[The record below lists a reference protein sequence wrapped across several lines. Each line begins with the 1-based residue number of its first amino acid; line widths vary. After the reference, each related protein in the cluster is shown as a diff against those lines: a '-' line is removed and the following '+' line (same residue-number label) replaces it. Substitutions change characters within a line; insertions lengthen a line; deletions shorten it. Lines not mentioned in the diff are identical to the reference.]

1 MRYLLF
7 VRHSIGTL
15 ISSMLLYYAFD
26 VYCYGWILAI
36 ASFVLLFGII
46 EEISGKALLFI
57 CESLY
62 VIVFIILQYSFLI
75 RLAIEDVASLFVIMI
90 VAAMYLLPL
99 TVLSSCRIS
108 NNKPAIF
115 AISFLLA
122 EYLFSHSSVGN
133 QMFQLGILLG
143 DTTYIA
149 QFYEY
154 TGPCFGSLLI
164 MLLSYGLYKFIR
176 GHMFSGISVLI
187 ALFVCMIFGAYLYK
201 KQCLCKDN
209 VQISVLALNT
219 SRELDSLLSSYTDT
233 SDYLVLPEA
242 VAEIHSANIT
252 TNSFITQMYRFS
264 NQHDLSVI
272 AGVYLYDDGKLYNNS
287 YTISSAIKHVRSK
300 EVLVP
305 FAEYLPWK
313 WIYKLSDNIVSKLP
327 RQVYCVRDN
336 INVYNDGVVSYSPII
351 CYEALFSG
359 FISNLCVNGSELFFV
374 SSSNLYI
381 DSDHIESITQKIIQT
396 NAISCRRSFVRSTE
410 NGRSMFVDIKGRV
423 CKSSG
428 YTPSIITCKVPSNT
442 HMTFYSLY
450 FHQIENLY
458 YLILLFLYAFCGFV
472 HYCPELLPD
481 SINNETKL
489 S

>member
-1 MRYLLF
+1 M
-7 VRHSIGTL
+7 
-15 ISSMLLYYAFD
+15 
-26 VYCYGWILAI
+26 
-36 ASFVLLFGII
+36 
-46 EEISGKALLFI
+46 ALD
-57 CESLY
+57 
-62 VIVFIILQYSFLI
+62 
-75 RLAIEDVASLFVIMI
+75 DVASLLVIMI
-90 VAAMYLLPL
+90 VVAMYILPL
-99 TVLSSCRIS
+99 MLLSLCGIS
-108 NNKPAIF
+108 DNKPAIF
-115 AISFLLA
+115 SISFLLS

-143 DTTYIA
+143 DTTYIS

-164 MLLSYGLYKFIR
+164 MFLSYGLFKFIR
-176 GHMFSGISVLI
+176 GYRSYGVSILI
-187 ALFVCMIFGAYLYK
+187 VLFVSIIFGAYLHRKY
-201 KQCLCKDN
+201 CISKDD
-209 VQISVLALNT
+209 VQISVLALNKDCQ
-219 SRELDSLLSSYTDT
+219 LDSLLLSYADT

-264 NQHDLSVI
+264 DKHDLSVI

-458 YLILLFLYAFCGFV
+458 YLILLSLYLFCNFV
-472 HYCPELLPD
+472 HYGEFLIDCQHLNKTAK
-481 SINNETKL
+481 SVKKI
-489 S
+489 